1 MVSLFLQGTPYPRN
15 KSRGRVEAAAE
26 WSASVVTQT
35 AGLEL
40 VRGPCRLEV
49 TFVLPRDRFPED
61 HPHGT
66 DLDNLLKRLLDAL
79 GKTVL
84 REAPGKDGA
93 ITELRAKK
101 RMVREGEITGARIR
115 ITELSKDLSRPARRK
130 GLERAGVPG
139 TS

>member
-1 MVSLFLQGTPYPRN
+1 LD
-15 KSRGRVEAAAE
+15 
-26 WSASVVTQT
+26 
-35 AGLEL
+35 
-40 VRGPCRLEV
+40 V
-49 TFVLPRDRFPED
+49 TFVLPKDRFPED

-101 RMVREGEITGARIR
+101 RMVREGEPCGARIR
-115 ITELSKDLSRPARRK
+115 ITEL
-130 GLERAGVPG
+130 
-139 TS
+139 